1 MPSKRNIYLKT
12 LPIQEAVEKVKSALD
27 RTQILG
33 AETLPV
39 HEALDR
45 ITAEPVFAKYSSPTF
60 HSAAMDGIAVR
71 AEDTYPA
78 REGSPVELQKG
89 LRYHPVNTG
98 DPLPKAS
105 NAVIM
110 IEHVDQIDPETA
122 AIEHPAFP
130 WQHVRRIGEDI
141 VATELILPQNHRLS
155 PYDLGALLSGG
166 IYDITVREQPQLHV
180 IPTGDEILDF
190 TLRPSPQAGQ
200 VIESNSQIL
209 SGLARRQGCVLVR
222 VPPVQD
228 DPESLLTAVREG
240 LASPAQVVIIGAGS
254 SAGSKDYTREIME
267 QLGEVLVHGI
277 AAMPG
282 KPSLLGVAQ
291 GKILVGAPGYPVSTV
306 ICFEQL
312 LVPLLAWLQQVEP
325 PARQR
330 VPVTLTRKMPSKLGQ
345 DEFLRLSIGRVG
357 EQFVGTP
364 LARGAGLISSLTK
377 AQGLARIPASS
388 EGLESGK
395 QISAELLVPEQEL
408 HNTLICVGSHD
419 NTLDLLA
426 NELMA
431 LNRPLSLASTHVGS
445 MGGLMALKNDTAL
458 FAGAHLYDPE
468 SEDYNFPFIKRYL
481 GSLEVI
487 VVNLAVRQ
495 QGLIVAR
502 GNPKSITGIKDLTR
516 EDIRFINRQRGAGTR
531 ILLDDHLKKSGLSS
545 EDIQG
550 YEQEE
555 YTHMAV
561 AVNILSRASDCGM
574 GIFAAAKALDL
585 DFVPLARERYDLI
598 IPARYREDSKIQTLL
613 QLIQTPKV
621 QSRIQDLGGYETKLT
636 GRIMQPGQGLGGP
649 D

>member
-12 LPIQEAVEKVKSALD
+12 IPIQEAVEKVKSALD
-27 RTQILG
+27 RTQLLG

-78 REGSPVELQKG
+78 REGRPVELQKG
-89 LRYHPVNTG
+89 PGYHPVNTG
-98 DPLPKAS
+98 DPLPEAS

-110 IEHVDQIDPETA
+110 IEHVDQIDAETA

-166 IYDITVREQPQLHV
+166 IYDITVREQPQIHV

-209 SGLARRQGCVLVR
+209 SGLARRQGCVLIR

-228 DPESLLTAVREG
+228 DPESLLSAVREG

-312 LVPLLAWLQQVEP
+312 LIPLLAWLQQIEP

-357 EQFVGTP
+357 EQLVGTP

-481 GSLEVI
+481 GSLEVM

-502 GNPKSITGIKDLTR
+502 GNPKNITGIKDLTR

-531 ILLDDHLKKSGLSS
+531 ILLDDHLKKSELSP

-561 AVNILSRASDCGM
+561 AVNILNQASDCGM

-613 QLIQTPKV
+613 QLIQTQKV

-636 GRIMQPGQGLGGP
+636 GRIMQPGQGLGG
-649 D
+649 